1 MDERKKITAFDWTE
15 GFNIQENPTEPMMI
29 DDA

>member
-1 MDERKKITAFDWTE
+1 MDERKKIIVFDWTE
-15 GFNIQENPTEPMMI
+15 GFNTQENPTEKMMI